1 MENNKSWFLC
11 ILMLVVSILSKL
23 MSGFSVGG
31 VFVFFFLFFGGGYI
45 FQQMKKKKQPNKHSR
60 RAVDW
65 FERGQPIKRLESAKT
80 GCIFIT

>member
-1 MENNKSWFLC
+1 MHINAGGFNTLQINEWVLC
-11 ILMLVVSILSKL
+11 GW
-23 MSGFSVGG
+23 GFC
-31 VFVFFFLFFGGGYI
+31 FVFFGGGYI